1 MLQHKIFQACLFYHS
16 PSSDGTGN
24 SESLLLLLELEL
36 LELLVSPTAGFT
48 TGISGAASGP
58 DWLLPAGRG
67 NCTKSVFRFLLIFL
81 SRRNFHA
88 LKTSGYNKFPVRGK
102 FQQLFLEFADKL
114 LLIGVHC
121 LDNSGPAAFRHSLTP
136 SQGSQVNAHIPEAGG
151 LVAHCEKKREHQLW
165 STKLWKG
172 YLSKHSATM
181 YIRIRGMSGR
191 FLVRLAGLQCIY
203 LLPPKH
209 LEIL

>member
-16 PSSDGTGN
+16 PSSDSTGN

-88 LKTSGYNKFPVRGK
+88 LKKTSGYNKFQFVAS
-102 FQQLFLEFADKL
+102 FSNFFLEFADKL

-121 LDNSGPAAFRHSLTP
+121 LDNLAQLRSD
-136 SQGSQVNAHIPEAGG
+136 IP
-151 LVAHCEKKREHQLW
+151 
-165 STKLWKG
+165 
-172 YLSKHSATM
+172 
-181 YIRIRGMSGR
+181 
-191 FLVRLAGLQCIY
+191 
-203 LLPPKH
+203 
-209 LEIL
+209 